1 MKNNPEDNQEYV
13 IFASD
18 VREALTAIFLKESE
32 ISFMVL
38 DGKYKGTKETSYI
51 INKKQYAFIKPLIR
65 KQESVLFL
73 STIQDNGK
81 RKATLEFNNGILENL
96 GYMNEVSQDQAEASE
111 AYTKKGN
118 QYFVTGE

>member
-1 MKNNPEDNQEYV
+1 MKNNTEDNQEYV

-18 VREALTAIFLKESE
+18 INESLTDIFLKESE
-32 ISFMVL
+32 ISFVVL
-38 DGKYKGTKETSYI
+38 EGKYKGTKETSYI

-65 KQESVLFL
+65 KQESILFL

-96 GYMNEVSQDQAEASE
+96 GYMNEVSQEQAESSE